1 MKRRNF
7 LVKLGMVITD
17 FLDVGS
23 LYAHPHNRILSQQM
37 GKSDFQVDFITINI
51 AGVKDAN
58 VILKGL

>member
-1 MKRRNF
+1 M
-7 LVKLGMVITD
+7 VKLGIVITD